1 MINVKNKEVVAK
13 LAHKSLKANRLR
25 NIFAICAIAMTAVL
39 FTTLFTLGIGTVEGV
54 QQAAMR
60 QAGGGGHAAL
70 KYITDEIYN
79 TVKNHPLIKE
89 ISYNRMLSDGV
100 ENEELQKRR
109 CELWYMDETGL
120 RMGFCEPTSGH
131 VPVKENELI
140 TDTKTLELLGV
151 DQKVGAPITLIL
163 TIRGERVAR
172 EFTLAGWWE
181 SDPVFNVG
189 MLVTSRAYV
198 DAHSEELVNTYREDY
213 SLTGAINAYLI
224 FRDSM
229 NMQERLDTVIIQS
242 GYSLNEK
249 DENYIESNVNWSYL
263 SASFG
268 LDSGTVVIVLSG
280 LILVSLT
287 GYLIIY
293 NIFQIS
299 VIRDIRFYGLL
310 KTIGTTGR
318 QLRTM
323 IRRQALYLSFIG
335 IPIGLILGFLLGKG
349 LVPLIVNR
357 SSYSG
362 SHVVISPNPLIF
374 IGAAVFALLTV
385 IVSTYKPVRL
395 AGSVSPIEA
404 VRFHEESG
412 KAKSRLKISTGGTKM
427 YRMALSNL
435 GRSKKRTILVIL
447 SLSLS
452 LVLFNTVY
460 TISQCVDMD
469 KFLSKFVD
477 TDFLIA
483 NNDYFRNEFFGAG
496 SETSETFIHAVEEQK
511 GFLEGGRL
519 YGGRNTGFAVEDS
532 TVVEYVNY
540 NEQGHFYAAVFGLE
554 ELPLKRLQLID
565 GELDFEKLASGK
577 YIIEGIHLDDF
588 DQPDMSTKNFEVGE
602 KVVLHNYIGKE
613 ELLKDKEYTTREFTV
628 MGHVAVKT
636 YSNSDR
642 FYNQYTYYLPAEIY
656 LLLVE
661 EPVVMSYAFNAEDSE
676 EANIE
681 KFLKDYTE
689 NQEMGM
695 NYSSKYSWLEEFDG
709 LRDMVLLIGG
719 ALSLIIGLIGI
730 LNFMNAVLTSIITRR
745 KEFAM
750 LRSIGMTQ
758 RQLRNMLCFEGLYY
772 AAFTGIFALGFSI
785 IFSLLIV
792 RNLSKMLW
800 FLSYQF
806 IIWPLLITLPV
817 LLLLSILI
825 PRVSLSA
832 TDKKSI
838 VEKLREIEG

>member
-1 MINVKNKEVVAK
+1 MINVNNKEVITK
-13 LAHKSLKANRLR
+13 LSRKSLKANRIR
-25 NIFAICAIAMTAVL
+25 NIFAICAIAMTAIL

-60 QAGGGGHAAL
+60 QAGGGGHAVL
-70 KYITDEIYN
+70 KYITNEIFN
-79 TVKNHPLIKE
+79 TVKENPLIKE
-89 ISYNRMLSDGV
+89 ISYNRMLCDGV
-100 ENEELQKRR
+100 ENEELAKRHS
-109 CELWYMDETGL
+109 ELWYMDEAGL
-120 RMGFCEPTSGH
+120 RMGFCEPTNGH
-131 VPVKENELI
+131 VPMKENELI

-151 DQKVGAPITLIL
+151 EQKVGAPIELL
-163 TIRGERVAR
+163 LDIRGEKVKRR
-172 EFTLAGWWE
+172 FTLAGWWE

-189 MLVTSRAYV
+189 MLVASRAYV
-198 DAHSEELVNTYREDY
+198 DAHSEELVNTYKEDY
-213 SLTGAINAYLI
+213 SLAGTINAYLM
-224 FRDSM
+224 FRDSA
-229 NMQERLDTVIIQS
+229 NIQERLYIVMAQS
-242 GYSLNEK
+242 GYSWDEK

-268 LDSGTVVIVLSG
+268 MDFGTLVVVISG

-310 KTIGTTGR
+310 KTIGTTGQ

-335 IPIGLILGFLLGKG
+335 IPIGLILGFLLGKC

-362 SHVVISPNPLIF
+362 SHVVISPNPVIF

-385 IVSTYKPVRL
+385 IVSTNRPVKL

-404 VRFHEESG
+404 VHYHEVSG
-412 KAKSRLKISTGGTKM
+412 RVKTRLKKTTSGMRM

-435 GRSKKRTILVIL
+435 GRSKKRTTLVIL

-460 TISQCVDMD
+460 TLSQSIDMD

-483 NNDYFRNEFFGAG
+483 NNDYFHNEFFGIG
-496 SETSETFIHAVEEQK
+496 HETSDSIIHAVEGQK

-519 YGGRNTGFAVEDS
+519 YGGRDTGFAVEDS
-532 TVVEYVNY
+532 TPVEHLNY
-540 NEQGHFYAAVFGLE
+540 NEKGHFYAAVFGLE

-565 GELDFEKLASGK
+565 GELNYEKLLTGE
-577 YIIEGIHLDDF
+577 YILEGIQLDDY
-588 DQPDMSTKNFEVGE
+588 DQPDLSTKNFEVGE
-602 KVVLHNYIGKE
+602 KVVLHNYIGKAIRFE
-613 ELLKDKEYTTREFTV
+613 DKEYTKREFTV

-642 FYNQYTYYLPAEIY
+642 FYNQYTYYLPADVY
-656 LLLVE
+656 LSMVE
-661 EPVVMSYAFNAEDSE
+661 KPIVMSYAFNAEDN
-676 EANIE
+676 EAASIE

-689 NQEMGM
+689 YQEMDM
-695 NYSSKYSWLEEFDG
+695 NYSSKYTWMEEFYG

-730 LNFMNAVLTSIITRR
+730 MNFMNTVLTSIITRR

-750 LRSIGMTQ
+750 LRSIGMTH
-758 RQLRNMLCFEGLYY
+758 RQLCNMLCFEGVYY
-772 AAFTGIFALGFSI
+772 ATFTGIFSLGLGTL
-785 IFSLLIV
+785 FSLLIV

-800 FLSYQF
+800 LLSYHF
-806 IIWPLLITLPV
+806 LIWPLLITLPV
-817 LLLLSILI
+817 LLLLSVLI
-825 PRVSLSA
+825 PRVSLST
-832 TDKKSI
+832 TDRISI